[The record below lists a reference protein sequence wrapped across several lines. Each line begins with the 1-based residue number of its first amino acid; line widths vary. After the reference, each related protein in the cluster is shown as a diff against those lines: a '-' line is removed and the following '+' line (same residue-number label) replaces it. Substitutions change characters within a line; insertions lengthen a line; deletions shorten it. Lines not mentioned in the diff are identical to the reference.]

1 MKSDS
6 SFESFYYSLSEH
18 SPHYRKLSNPFPIPP
33 DLASSSCLRAA
44 VETVQAV
51 YINSAFVVNSKK
63 TGTKKCN
70 SVCVELLVVICECR
84 ELTGTHFSGVTCV
97 ELNVCGT

>member
-1 MKSDS
+1 MSLEECHLKPANAKGDFSLG
-6 SFESFYYSLSEH
+6 SFYFVLCEH

-33 DLASSSCLRAA
+33 DLASSSSLPAT
-44 VETVQAV
+44 VETVQVV

-70 SVCVELLVVICECR
+70 SVC
-84 ELTGTHFSGVTCV
+84 
-97 ELNVCGT
+97 